1 MATQHPDNASAPYWE
16 TDGDGFVS
24 VQEELQEMF
33 LCFDELGVDE
43 FMWDFEGKYA
53 DEAVIDKFFSKHY
66 EYCQK
71 HVIGKEK
78 FLTFRIP
85 NVDHEKAYTLPR
97 ALMVILTSEDFA
109 RDLGFHSPPL
119 FEVILPMTEKA
130 EQLMYVQKSFHKLAQ
145 FKSKTFSHASKNNDY
160 LNIIPLVESVESQ
173 MQVYTLLKKY
183 KQLHKNYFKKDPEYI
198 RPFIAGSDPALI
210 SGHIASV
217 LSHTVA
223 LSEIARFTKD
233 TNIPTFPL
241 MGVGS
246 LHFRGGLSPET
257 VDAFVEQYAGIRTVT
272 IQSGFRYD
280 YPLADVKAALKR
292 LEKIIPQH
300 HTKVLS
306 STENATLQKIIQK
319 GVKIYRETL
328 KQILPDM
335 EELFTSVPKRRE
347 RKQHIGFLAYK
358 RSVESLQLPRAI
370 QFTGAFYSVGI
381 PPELI
386 GAGRLLASLNEIE
399 TKILFSHYK
408 NLKKDF
414 EAIGRFLNRENLSL
428 FARYNP
434 GWNMIEEDVKN
445 LETHLQIDLG
455 PKNREEYLHRNST
468 SNIYLLRKQKE
479 KVTSL
484 IVDTGKLRK
493 SLG

>member
-1 MATQHPDNASAPYWE
+1 MRNIPITMATQHPDNASAPYWE

-24 VQEELQEMF
+24 IQEELQEMF

-183 KQLHKNYFKKDPEYI
+183 KKLHKNYFKKDPEYI

-319 GVKIYRETL
+319 GVKI
-328 KQILPDM
+328 
-335 EELFTSVPKRRE
+335 
-347 RKQHIGFLAYK
+347 
-358 RSVESLQLPRAI
+358 
-370 QFTGAFYSVGI
+370 
-381 PPELI
+381 
-386 GAGRLLASLNEIE
+386 
-399 TKILFSHYK
+399 
-408 NLKKDF
+408 
-414 EAIGRFLNRENLSL
+414 
-428 FARYNP
+428 
-434 GWNMIEEDVKN
+434 
-445 LETHLQIDLG
+445 
-455 PKNREEYLHRNST
+455 
-468 SNIYLLRKQKE
+468 
-479 KVTSL
+479 
-484 IVDTGKLRK
+484 
-493 SLG
+493 